1 MDFYW
6 VDLKSSRSREDLRAI
21 SQMLA
26 TLNPI
31 VLVGFIS
38 SIWITTG
45 NWSESNSASRR
56 MCVSSRKKCGPIK
69 FLLGTFVQSSLDGEY
84 QIDQE
89 SWNVPFPV
97 PRTFVAIALLSGQL
111 GGQQIYSHT
120 LRISSPAAAR
130 STYRERWIL
139 ASYIFTFCM
148 CLCSLVLVAF
158 G

>member
-6 VDLKSSRSREDLRAI
+6 VELRSSQSRADLMTI

-45 NWSESNSASRR
+45 NWSGFNSASRKMR
-56 MCVSSRKKCGPIK
+56 VSSRKKAWLHQ
-69 FLLGTFVQSSLDGEY
+69 FFLGTSVQSSLDGEY

-97 PRTFVAIALLSGQL
+97 PRTFVALALLAEQL
-111 GGQQIYSHT
+111 GGQQIHSHT

-139 ASYIFTFCM
+139 ASCIFTFCM
-148 CLCSLVLVAF
+148 CLCSLVLVSF
-158 G
+158 D